1 MSQTVFITGAN
12 RGIGLSLTE
21 LYLQQGDQVHATSRN
36 LAESKELQ
44 ALASTYAALPL
55 HE

>member
-21 LYLQQGDQVHATSRN
+21 LYLKQGHQVHATSRSLEN
-36 LAESKELQ
+36 SSELQ
-44 ALASTYAALPL
+44 TLP
-55 HE
+55 HNSAI